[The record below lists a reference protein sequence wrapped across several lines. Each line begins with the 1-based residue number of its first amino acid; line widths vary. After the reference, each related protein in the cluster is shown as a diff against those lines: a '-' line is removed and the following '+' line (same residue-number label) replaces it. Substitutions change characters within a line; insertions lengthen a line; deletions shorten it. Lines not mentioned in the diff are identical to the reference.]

1 MTSAH
6 PAESTSGDVSLN
18 VQAAQDAVTSDPD
31 LSPVE
36 KETSISFC
44 NEDAHALV
52 STENATLIRDL
63 LGYPYFEPTEFRVSD
78 ETRFGARMS
87 PGEWQAD
94 GGPITG
100 VKGRLSLGC
109 LKFLASRRD
118 EDWVSFI
125 VSDQANEDGG
135 SS

>member
-6 PAESTSGDVSLN
+6 TVASTDRDVSLD
-18 VQAAQDAVTSDPD
+18 VQAAQDAVRSDPN
-31 LSPVE
+31 LHPVE

-44 NEDAHALV
+44 NEDDRALV

-63 LGYPYFEPTEFRVSD
+63 LGYPHFEPTEFRVSD

-87 PGEWQAD
+87 PVEWQAD

-100 VKGRLSLGC
+100 MKGRLPIGC
-109 LKFLASRRD
+109 LKLSARQRGK
-118 EDWVSFI
+118 DWVSLI
-125 VSDQANEDGG
+125 VSDQATEEPQ
-135 SS
+135 S